1 MLPLSLVFRSV
12 WCFGRPFGT
21 SRSDIFRFVFFFFI
35 FSKKNK
41 KKTTTTKIDTLNERA
56 RDKQKV
62 VSFLKRGRK
71 RIKVPHFLSACVL
84 VSLCA
89 RARVEVFSSSIMGAL
104 KRLKKKLTRGG
115 KGGKTFDGAPKAR
128 VALGDATNVHVT
140 ARDFGKEEG
149 EKTHDVVVVRTPGK
163 KKTAT
168 KPFRTADVTTNSAL
182 DDTTTT
188 TTRGGAARFTA
199 VEIFEDEDRG
209 VSTPSIDSPELK
221 APPPSSAS
229 SSFSSPKSSSKSAL
243 DAWAD
248 ALVGRGDEEVKE
260 EKVAGTTPTK
270 NDFEVEED
278 RLGAFSSDANNVDVV
293 AESPIVS
300 YELSD
305 SECDSPMCVAEE
317 RVLGNVESVN
327 DETEDGVEDA
337 LESYLFT
344 PPAVPTKTTNIE
356 RVDKE
361 TPEEKKNTQSARLS
375 SSMWDINSTKKKV
388 DMSFM
393 KNASAMDVAM
403 GAGVAAVV
411 FNFFMPSFLKA
422 SF

>member
-1 MLPLSLVFRSV
+1 M
-12 WCFGRPFGT
+12 
-21 SRSDIFRFVFFFFI
+21 
-35 FSKKNK
+35 
-41 KKTTTTKIDTLNERA
+41 
-56 RDKQKV
+56 
-62 VSFLKRGRK
+62 
-71 RIKVPHFLSACVL
+71 
-84 VSLCA
+84 
-89 RARVEVFSSSIMGAL
+89 RVEVFSSSIMGAL

-115 KGGKTFDGAPKAR
+115 KGGKTFGGAPKAR

-140 ARDFGKEEG
+140 ARDFPQGKEEG
-149 EKTHDVVVVRTPGK
+149 EKTHNIVVRTPGK

-305 SECDSPMCVAEE
+305 SECGSPMCVAEE

-375 SSMWDINSTKKKV
+375 SSMWDINSTTKKV

>member
-1 MLPLSLVFRSV
+1 MH
-12 WCFGRPFGT
+12 
-21 SRSDIFRFVFFFFI
+21 IFCA
-35 FSKKNK
+35 
-41 KKTTTTKIDTLNERA
+41 LLCCALCA
-56 RDKQKV
+56 R
-62 VSFLKRGRK
+62 L
-71 RIKVPHFLSACVL
+71 LSACRSV
-84 VSLCA
+84 V
-89 RARVEVFSSSIMGAL
+89 VIMGAL
-104 KRLKKKLTRGG
+104 KRLKTKLTTRGG
-115 KGGKTFDGAPKAR
+115 KEGKTFGGAPKAR
-128 VALGDATNVHVT
+128 VALGDATNVNVVK
-140 ARDFGKEEG
+140 ARDFPQNAKEEG
-149 EKTHDVVVVRTPGK
+149 EKTHNNVVRTPGK

-168 KPFRTADVTTNSAL
+168 KPFRTADVTTNAAL
-182 DDTTTT
+182 NADDDAGTRT
-188 TTRGGAARFTA
+188 TTRGAARFTA
-199 VEIFEDEDRG
+199 VDIFEDEDRG
-209 VSTPSIDSPELK
+209 EEDIATTPSIDSPELK

-270 NDFEVEED
+270 NDFEVED
-278 RLGAFSSDANNVDVV
+278 FNVDV
-293 AESPIVS
+293 AASPRVS

-305 SECDSPMCVAEE
+305 SECGSPMRVAEE

-344 PPAVPTKTTNIE
+344 PPAVPTKTNIE

-361 TPEEKKNTQSARLS
+361 TFDEEPKTPEEKKNTQSARLS
-375 SSMWDINSTKKKV
+375 SSMWDINSTTKKV

>member
-1 MLPLSLVFRSV
+1 M
-12 WCFGRPFGT
+12 
-21 SRSDIFRFVFFFFI
+21 
-35 FSKKNK
+35 
-41 KKTTTTKIDTLNERA
+41 
-56 RDKQKV
+56 
-62 VSFLKRGRK
+62 
-71 RIKVPHFLSACVL
+71 
-84 VSLCA
+84 
-89 RARVEVFSSSIMGAL
+89 
-104 KRLKKKLTRGG
+104 
-115 KGGKTFDGAPKAR
+115 
-128 VALGDATNVHVT
+128 
-140 ARDFGKEEG
+140 
-149 EKTHDVVVVRTPGK
+149 
-163 KKTAT
+163 
-168 KPFRTADVTTNSAL
+168 
-182 DDTTTT
+182 
-188 TTRGGAARFTA
+188 
-199 VEIFEDEDRG
+199 
-209 VSTPSIDSPELK
+209 
-221 APPPSSAS
+221 
-229 SSFSSPKSSSKSAL
+229 

-270 NDFEVEED
+270 NDFEVED
-278 RLGAFSSDANNVDVV
+278 FNVDV
-293 AESPIVS
+293 AASPRVS

-305 SECDSPMCVAEE
+305 SECGSPMCVAEE

-375 SSMWDINSTKKKV
+375 SSMWDINSTTKKV

>member
-1 MLPLSLVFRSV
+1 
-12 WCFGRPFGT
+12 
-21 SRSDIFRFVFFFFI
+21 
-35 FSKKNK
+35 
-41 KKTTTTKIDTLNERA
+41 
-56 RDKQKV
+56 
-62 VSFLKRGRK
+62 
-71 RIKVPHFLSACVL
+71 
-84 VSLCA
+84 
-89 RARVEVFSSSIMGAL
+89 MG
-104 KRLKKKLTRGG
+104 
-115 KGGKTFDGAPKAR
+115 
-128 VALGDATNVHVT
+128 
-140 ARDFGKEEG
+140 
-149 EKTHDVVVVRTPGK
+149 
-163 KKTAT
+163 
-168 KPFRTADVTTNSAL
+168 
-182 DDTTTT
+182 
-188 TTRGGAARFTA
+188 
-199 VEIFEDEDRG
+199 DRG

-221 APPPSSAS
+221 APPP

-305 SECDSPMCVAEE
+305 SECGSPMCVAEE

-344 PPAVPTKTTNIE
+344 PPAVPTKTNIE

-361 TPEEKKNTQSARLS
+361 TFDEEPKTPEEKKNTQSARLS
-375 SSMWDINSTKKKV
+375 SSMWDIN
-388 DMSFM
+388 
-393 KNASAMDVAM
+393 
-403 GAGVAAVV
+403 
-411 FNFFMPSFLKA
+411 
-422 SF
+422 

>member
-1 MLPLSLVFRSV
+1 
-12 WCFGRPFGT
+12 
-21 SRSDIFRFVFFFFI
+21 
-35 FSKKNK
+35 
-41 KKTTTTKIDTLNERA
+41 
-56 RDKQKV
+56 
-62 VSFLKRGRK
+62 
-71 RIKVPHFLSACVL
+71 
-84 VSLCA
+84 
-89 RARVEVFSSSIMGAL
+89 MGAL

-115 KGGKTFDGAPKAR
+115 KGGKTFGGAPKAR

-140 ARDFGKEEG
+140 ARDFPQGKEEG
-149 EKTHDVVVVRTPGK
+149 EKTHNIVVRTPGK

-182 DDTTTT
+182 DDTTTTT

-221 APPPSSAS
+221 APPPSSSAS
-229 SSFSSPKSSSKSAL
+229 SSFSSPKSSSSSKSAL

-278 RLGAFSSDANNVDVV
+278 RLGVYSSDANNVDVV

-305 SECDSPMCVAEE
+305 SECGSPMCVAEE

>member
-1 MLPLSLVFRSV
+1 
-12 WCFGRPFGT
+12 
-21 SRSDIFRFVFFFFI
+21 
-35 FSKKNK
+35 
-41 KKTTTTKIDTLNERA
+41 
-56 RDKQKV
+56 
-62 VSFLKRGRK
+62 
-71 RIKVPHFLSACVL
+71 
-84 VSLCA
+84 
-89 RARVEVFSSSIMGAL
+89 MGAL

-115 KGGKTFDGAPKAR
+115 KGGKTFGGAPKAR

-270 NDFEVEED
+270 NDFEVED
-278 RLGAFSSDANNVDVV
+278 NVDV
-293 AESPIVS
+293 AASPRVS

-305 SECDSPMCVAEE
+305 SECGSPMRVAEE

-344 PPAVPTKTTNIE
+344 PPAVPTKTNIE

-375 SSMWDINSTKKKV
+375 SSMWDINSTMKKV

>member
-1 MLPLSLVFRSV
+1 
-12 WCFGRPFGT
+12 
-21 SRSDIFRFVFFFFI
+21 
-35 FSKKNK
+35 
-41 KKTTTTKIDTLNERA
+41 
-56 RDKQKV
+56 
-62 VSFLKRGRK
+62 
-71 RIKVPHFLSACVL
+71 
-84 VSLCA
+84 
-89 RARVEVFSSSIMGAL
+89 MGAL
-104 KRLKKKLTRGG
+104 KRLKKKLRGGGG
-115 KGGKTFDGAPKAR
+115 KGGKTLGGGDRVDGAPAR
-128 VALGDATNVHVT
+128 VALGDATNVNV
-140 ARDFGKEEG
+140 ARHFPQSA
-149 EKTHDVVVVRTPGK
+149 EKTVRTPGK

-168 KPFRTADVTTNSAL
+168 KTFRTSDVTTNPLEAG
-182 DDTTTT
+182 
-188 TTRGGAARFTA
+188 TRGARFTA

-209 VSTPSIDSPELK
+209 EGIATSSIDSPELK

-229 SSFSSPKSSSKSAL
+229 SVSSPKSSKSAL

-248 ALVGRGDEEVKE
+248 ALVGHSDEEVKE
-260 EKVAGTTPTK
+260 EKLAGTPTK
-270 NDFEVEED
+270 NDEVEEEH
-278 RLGAFSSDANNVDVV
+278 GVFSSDTVDV
-293 AESPIVS
+293 AASPIVS

-305 SECDSPMCVAEE
+305 SECGSPMCVAEE

-344 PPAVPTKTTNIE
+344 PPAVPTKTSIE

-361 TPEEKKNTQSARLS
+361 TFDEEPPEEKKNTQSARLS
-375 SSMWDINSTKKKV
+375 SSMWDINSTTKKV

>member
-1 MLPLSLVFRSV
+1 M
-12 WCFGRPFGT
+12 
-21 SRSDIFRFVFFFFI
+21 
-35 FSKKNK
+35 
-41 KKTTTTKIDTLNERA
+41 
-56 RDKQKV
+56 
-62 VSFLKRGRK
+62 
-71 RIKVPHFLSACVL
+71 PHFLCVCSRL
-84 VSLCA
+84 VVCV
-89 RARVEVFSSSIMGAL
+89 RVEVFSSSIMGAL

-115 KGGKTFDGAPKAR
+115 KGGKTFGGAPKAR

-140 ARDFGKEEG
+140 ARDFSQNAKEEEG

-182 DDTTTT
+182 DDTTT

-305 SECDSPMCVAEE
+305 SECGSPMCVAEE

-375 SSMWDINSTKKKV
+375 SSMWDINSTTKKV

>member
-1 MLPLSLVFRSV
+1 M
-12 WCFGRPFGT
+12 
-21 SRSDIFRFVFFFFI
+21 
-35 FSKKNK
+35 
-41 KKTTTTKIDTLNERA
+41 
-56 RDKQKV
+56 
-62 VSFLKRGRK
+62 
-71 RIKVPHFLSACVL
+71 
-84 VSLCA
+84 
-89 RARVEVFSSSIMGAL
+89 
-104 KRLKKKLTRGG
+104 
-115 KGGKTFDGAPKAR
+115 
-128 VALGDATNVHVT
+128 ALGDATNVHVT

-209 VSTPSIDSPELK
+209 PSIDSPELK

-278 RLGAFSSDANNVDVV
+278 RLGLFSSDA
-293 AESPIVS
+293 
-300 YELSD
+300 
-305 SECDSPMCVAEE
+305 
-317 RVLGNVESVN
+317 
-327 DETEDGVEDA
+327 
-337 LESYLFT
+337 
-344 PPAVPTKTTNIE
+344 KT
-356 RVDKE
+356 
-361 TPEEKKNTQSARLS
+361 
-375 SSMWDINSTKKKV
+375 
-388 DMSFM
+388 
-393 KNASAMDVAM
+393 
-403 GAGVAAVV
+403 
-411 FNFFMPSFLKA
+411 
-422 SF
+422 

>member
-21 SRSDIFRFVFFFFI
+21 SRSDIFRFVFFFHF
-35 FSKKNK
+35 FEKKTK
-41 KKTTTTKIDTLNERA
+41 KKKKFDTLNEGA
-56 RDKQKV
+56 RDTKSGFIFEKGEE
-62 VSFLKRGRK
+62 KNK
-71 RIKVPHFLSACVL
+71 SATFFVRVL

-305 SECDSPMCVAEE
+305 SECGSPMCVAEE

-361 TPEEKKNTQSARLS
+361 RPEEKKNTQSARLS
-375 SSMWDINSTKKKV
+375 SSMWDINSTMKKV

>member
-1 MLPLSLVFRSV
+1 
-12 WCFGRPFGT
+12 
-21 SRSDIFRFVFFFFI
+21 
-35 FSKKNK
+35 
-41 KKTTTTKIDTLNERA
+41 
-56 RDKQKV
+56 
-62 VSFLKRGRK
+62 
-71 RIKVPHFLSACVL
+71 
-84 VSLCA
+84 
-89 RARVEVFSSSIMGAL
+89 MGAL

-140 ARDFGKEEG
+140 ARDFPQR
-149 EKTHDVVVVRTPGK
+149 EKTHDLGVVRTPGK

-182 DDTTTT
+182 DDTTTTTT

-229 SSFSSPKSSSKSAL
+229 ASFSSPKSSSKSAL

-278 RLGAFSSDANNVDVV
+278 RLGVYSSDANNVDVV
-293 AESPIVS
+293 AESPILS

-305 SECDSPMCVAEE
+305 SECGSPMCVAEE

>member
-1 MLPLSLVFRSV
+1 M
-12 WCFGRPFGT
+12 
-21 SRSDIFRFVFFFFI
+21 
-35 FSKKNK
+35 
-41 KKTTTTKIDTLNERA
+41 
-56 RDKQKV
+56 
-62 VSFLKRGRK
+62 
-71 RIKVPHFLSACVL
+71 PHFLCACSSRCVC
-84 VSLCA
+84 V
-89 RARVEVFSSSIMGAL
+89 RATKCSSSIMGAL

-115 KGGKTFDGAPKAR
+115 KGGKTFGGAPKAR

-140 ARDFGKEEG
+140 ARDFPQR

-278 RLGAFSSDANNVDVV
+278 RLGVYSSDANNVDVV
-293 AESPIVS
+293 AESPILS

-305 SECDSPMCVAEE
+305 SECGSPMCVAEE

>member
-1 MLPLSLVFRSV
+1 
-12 WCFGRPFGT
+12 
-21 SRSDIFRFVFFFFI
+21 
-35 FSKKNK
+35 
-41 KKTTTTKIDTLNERA
+41 
-56 RDKQKV
+56 
-62 VSFLKRGRK
+62 
-71 RIKVPHFLSACVL
+71 
-84 VSLCA
+84 
-89 RARVEVFSSSIMGAL
+89 MGAL
-104 KRLKKKLTRGG
+104 KRLKTKLTRGG
-115 KGGKTFDGAPKAR
+115 KEGKTFGGAPKAR
-128 VALGDATNVHVT
+128 VALGDATNVNVVK
-140 ARDFGKEEG
+140 ARDFPQNAKG
-149 EKTHDVVVVRTPGK
+149 EKTHNNVVRTPGK

-168 KPFRTADVTTNSAL
+168 KPFRTADVTTNAAL
-182 DDTTTT
+182 NAADDAWTT
-188 TTRGGAARFTA
+188 TTRGAARFTA
-199 VEIFEDEDRG
+199 VDIFEDEDRG
-209 VSTPSIDSPELK
+209 EDIATTPSIDSPELK

-229 SSFSSPKSSSKSAL
+229 SSFSSPKSSASSSKSAL

-260 EKVAGTTPTK
+260 EKVAGTTTPTK
-270 NDFEVEED
+270 NDFDEVED
-278 RLGAFSSDANNVDVV
+278 NVDV
-293 AESPIVS
+293 AASPRVS

-305 SECDSPMCVAEE
+305 SECGSPMRVAEE

-344 PPAVPTKTTNIE
+344 PPFAVPTKTNIE

-361 TPEEKKNTQSARLS
+361 TFDEEPKTPLEEKKNTQSARLS
-375 SSMWDINSTKKKV
+375 SSMWDINSTTTKKV
-388 DMSFM
+388 DMMSFM

>member
-1 MLPLSLVFRSV
+1 
-12 WCFGRPFGT
+12 
-21 SRSDIFRFVFFFFI
+21 
-35 FSKKNK
+35 
-41 KKTTTTKIDTLNERA
+41 
-56 RDKQKV
+56 
-62 VSFLKRGRK
+62 
-71 RIKVPHFLSACVL
+71 
-84 VSLCA
+84 
-89 RARVEVFSSSIMGAL
+89 MGAL
-104 KRLKKKLTRGG
+104 KRLKTKLTRGG
-115 KGGKTFDGAPKAR
+115 KEGKTFGGAPKAR
-128 VALGDATNVHVT
+128 VALGDATNVNVVK
-140 ARDFGKEEG
+140 ARDFPQNAKGG
-149 EKTHDVVVVRTPGK
+149 EKTHNNVVRTPGK

-168 KPFRTADVTTNSAL
+168 KPFRTADVTTNAAL
-182 DDTTTT
+182 NADDDAGTT
-188 TTRGGAARFTA
+188 TTRGAARFTA
-199 VEIFEDEDRG
+199 VDIFEDFEDRG
-209 VSTPSIDSPELK
+209 EDIIATTPSIDSPELK

-229 SSFSSPKSSSKSAL
+229 SSSSSKSAL

-260 EKVAGTTPTK
+260 EKVARGTTPTK
-270 NDFEVEED
+270 NDFEVED
-278 RLGAFSSDANNVDVV
+278 NVFDV
-293 AESPIVS
+293 ALMSPRVS

-305 SECDSPMCVAEE
+305 SECGSPMRVAEE

-344 PPAVPTKTTNIE
+344 PPAVPTKTNIE

-361 TPEEKKNTQSARLS
+361 TFDEEPKTPLEEKKNTQSARLS
-375 SSMWDINSTKKKV
+375 SSMWDINSTTKKV